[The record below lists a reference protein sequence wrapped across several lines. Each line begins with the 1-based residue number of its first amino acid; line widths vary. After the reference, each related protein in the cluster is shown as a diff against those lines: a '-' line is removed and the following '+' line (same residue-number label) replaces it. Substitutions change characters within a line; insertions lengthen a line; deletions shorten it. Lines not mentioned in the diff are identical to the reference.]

1 LKKKVHYLQIN
12 TRCHAMKVLVDE
24 HLSGRL
30 GAIHE
35 AVELRDAEGQ
45 TYGYFHPVATS
56 ARAREELLLSPVSNE
71 ELARRQAVPGGRP
84 LAEIWKD
91 LAVR

>member
-1 LKKKVHYLQIN
+1 
-12 TRCHAMKVLVDE
+12 MLVDE
-24 HLSGRL
+24 HLGGRL

-35 AVELRDAEGQ
+35 AVELRDVEGR

-56 ARAREELLLSPVSNE
+56 ARARE

-84 LAEIWKD
+84 LAEIWKE
-91 LAVR
+91 LAGR